1 MFSALKDGS
10 IVHILNKRDKMTY
23 SVGRIVSIKS
33 SQFGNIPYGN
43 NQFLNGELNITV
55 DVDGK
60 QIDFGKI
67 PANQN
72 IVYYDNGNTIVSE
85 STDNIINEV
94 RNAIQMSDSVLNSID
109 YHKSIKLDGEDILKK
124 LDPRYAK
131 EKTRDEEINNLN
143 KRMDNVDDT
152 LKQIISLLSK
162 ADNK

>member
-23 SVGRIVSIKS
+23 NVGRIVSIKS